1 MKRPVFW
8 AVVMFALGEVAGL
21 FVRTWKQLGI
31 AFAMLLCVAG
41 ICLMLGRKL
50 QVKCRCFLRVGVL
63 TFFYAGILT
72 FLLPVGCLFS
82 AFRSG
87 NYHYYSYAQKQ
98 KASFGCDLSYMMPEL
113 PEKTQVTVYG
123 KVKNISVSSD
133 MTVLTVKVLECS
145 LTAEVA
151 ETKSL
156 GPYVTVNITEKT
168 EAARK
173 QGGVDLSKVAGMQGG
188 ADVPETAGMQGG
200 GDLSKVAGKQGE
212 ADVSE
217 PAGMQGGAD
226 VPKTAGMQGE
236 ADVPETSGMQGEACV
251 QNTYKIGD
259 CIIVTGTISL
269 IEAAENPG
277 QFDMQKYY
285 LSRRI
290 RYKIYAEKLQIA
302 QRNYSMKQ
310 QLMDAR
316 AYLKSYLHSY
326 ADEETAAFYCGILLG
341 DKSELSKNT
350 RRLFECAGIS
360 HILAISAL
368 HISLIAMTWYK
379 LLRRCGIHF
388 IIACP
393 CAGVLVFLYGTLT
406 GWSFSAV
413 RAAIML
419 GLVFLGELLGR
430 KVDLLT
436 SASIALLAMSITN
449 PYLLLDSGVCL
460 GFFAV
465 VGIAIGQVY
474 NRAFMKYY
482 KQKYRGGPQNS
493 CGNSIIKSLRQGLF
507 LKFIQAL
514 ITGTFL
520 FIFTAPIVARVY
532 YSVSTYSILIN
543 LFVVPFMT
551 IIVILGLL
559 GLLFACL
566 HVPFAGVLLQMGGR
580 CLTLIQAICR
590 FVIQLPIASIQTGKI
605 TIPEIVI
612 YFVFVA
618 GLLGVLSKSF
628 REMVCKSIHKLTY
641 KWLSRQSYR
650 RLLFVFCIFYFV
662 FSGSTLT
669 FIRKGMLKEEIVFLA
684 VGQGDGILIRTD
696 GGCNIVVDG
705 GSSSIDKLGENILMP
720 AIKAKS
726 MHHIN
731 YWFISHADKD
741 HISGLEAILE
751 AGELSQIDIDYIVVA
766 KAAIQDENT
775 QMLLSKATDRNI
787 EILYMEQGN
796 KLVGTSDFEITCVG
810 PAKTKLSDSGE
821 NYGSISG
828 RDVIADDKAVGKT
841 VGKTE
846 EKTEEK
852 PEEKTEKKTEGRTEE
867 KTEEKTE
874 KKTVGKTEEK
884 TVGKTE
890 EKAEEKTVGK
900 TEEKAEEKTV
910 GKTEGRNDNSL
921 CFTYESKNLFALFT
935 GDAGTEEMI
944 QIAEA
949 LRDKFMQNRQKQTI
963 LKVPHH
969 GSKYS
974 YVEDLYWRFDVAVIS
989 CGRNNFY
996 GHPHKEILDRLNA
1009 EGTFIYRTDEL
1020 GAIMI
1025 QGN

>member
-31 AFAMLLCVAG
+31 AVAMLLCVAG

-145 LTAEVA
+145 LTAEVT

-168 EAARK
+168 ETAGM
-173 QGGVDLSKVAGMQGG
+173 QGGACVSETSGMQGGADVSEPAGMQGEADVSETSGMQGG
-188 ADVPETAGMQGG
+188 ADVPETAGMQG
-200 GDLSKVAGKQGE
+200 
-212 ADVSE
+212 
-217 PAGMQGGAD
+217 
-226 VPKTAGMQGE
+226 E
-236 ADVPETSGMQGEACV
+236 ADVPETAGMQGEACV

-388 IIACP
+388 VIACP

-493 CGNSIIKSLRQGLF
+493 CGNSIIKRLRQGLF

-612 YFVFVA
+612 YFVFVT

-641 KWLSRQSYR
+641 KWLSRQNYR

-766 KAAIQDENT
+766 KAAIQDENM

-852 PEEKTEKKTEGRTEE
+852 TVGKTVGRTEEKTEEKTVGKAEEKTEEKTVGKTKEKTVGKTEE

-874 KKTVGKTEEK
+874 KKTVGKT
-884 TVGKTE
+884 V
-890 EKAEEKTVGK
+890 
-900 TEEKAEEKTV
+900 
-910 GKTEGRNDNSL
+910 GRNDNSL

-974 YVEDLYWRFDVAVIS
+974 YVEDLYWCFDVAVIS

-1025 QGN
+1025 QRN

>member
-31 AFAMLLCVAG
+31 AVAMLLCVAG

-168 EAARK
+168 ETAGM
-173 QGGVDLSKVAGMQGG
+173 QGGACVSETSGMQGG
-188 ADVPETAGMQGG
+188 ADVPETAGMQG
-200 GDLSKVAGKQGE
+200 
-212 ADVSE
+212 
-217 PAGMQGGAD
+217 
-226 VPKTAGMQGE
+226 E
-236 ADVPETSGMQGEACV
+236 ADVPETAGMQGEACV

-388 IIACP
+388 VIACP

-493 CGNSIIKSLRQGLF
+493 CGNSIIKRLRQGLF

-612 YFVFVA
+612 YFVFVT

-641 KWLSRQSYR
+641 KWLSRQNYR

-766 KAAIQDENT
+766 KAAIQDENM

-852 PEEKTEKKTEGRTEE
+852 TVGKTVGRTEEKTEEKTVGKAEEKTEEKTVGKTKEKTVGKTEE

-874 KKTVGKTEEK
+874 KKTVGKT
-884 TVGKTE
+884 V
-890 EKAEEKTVGK
+890 
-900 TEEKAEEKTV
+900 
-910 GKTEGRNDNSL
+910 GRNDNSL

-974 YVEDLYWRFDVAVIS
+974 YVEDLYWCFDVAVIS

-1025 QGN
+1025 QRN

>member
-31 AFAMLLCVAG
+31 AVAMLLCVAG

-168 EAARK
+168 EAARM
-173 QGGVDLSKVAGMQGG
+173 QGGVDLSKAAGKQGG
-188 ADVPETAGMQGG
+188 ADVSETAGMQGEA
-200 GDLSKVAGKQGE
+200 DVSETAGKQGE
-212 ADVSE
+212 ADVSKA
-217 PAGMQGGAD
+217 AGMQGGAD
-226 VPKTAGMQGE
+226 VSETAGMQGE
-236 ADVPETSGMQGEACV
+236 ECV

-388 IIACP
+388 VIACP

-482 KQKYRGGPQNS
+482 KQKYRGGSQNS

-580 CLTLIQAICR
+580 CLNLIQAICR

-810 PAKTKLSDSGE
+810 PAKTKLSDSRE

-828 RDVIADDKAVGKT
+828 RDVIADDKTVGKT

-852 PEEKTEKKTEGRTEE
+852 TVGKTVGRTEE
-867 KTEEKTE
+867 
-874 KKTVGKTEEK
+874 
-884 TVGKTE
+884 KTE
-890 EKAEEKTVGK
+890 EKAEEKTV
-900 TEEKAEEKTV
+900 
-910 GKTEGRNDNSL
+910 GRNDNSL

-944 QIAEA
+944 QIADA

-974 YVEDLYWRFDVAVIS
+974 YVEELYWCFDVAVIS

>member
-31 AFAMLLCVAG
+31 AVAMLLCVAG

-98 KASFGCDLSYMMPEL
+98 KASFGCDVSYMRPEL

-168 EAARK
+168 E
-173 QGGVDLSKVAGMQGG
+173 
-188 ADVPETAGMQGG
+188 TAGMQGEV
-200 GDLSKVAGKQGE
+200 DLLKAAGKQGE

-217 PAGMQGGAD
+217 
-226 VPKTAGMQGE
+226 TA
-236 ADVPETSGMQGEACV
+236 GMQGEACV

-520 FIFTAPIVARVY
+520 FLFTAPIVARVY

-618 GLLGVLSKSF
+618 GLLAVLSKSF
-628 REMVCKSIHKLTY
+628 REMVCTSIHKLTY
-641 KWLSRQSYR
+641 KWLSRQKYR

-766 KAAIQDENT
+766 KAAIQDENM

-810 PAKTKLSDSGE
+810 PAKTKLSDSRE

-828 RDVIADDKAVGKT
+828 RDVIADDKTVGKTVEKT

-846 EKTEEK
+846 EKTVG
-852 PEEKTEKKTEGRTEE
+852 KTVGKTEE

-874 KKTVGKTEEK
+874 KKTVGKT
-884 TVGKTE
+884 V
-890 EKAEEKTVGK
+890 
-900 TEEKAEEKTV
+900 
-910 GKTEGRNDNSL
+910 GRNDNSL

-974 YVEDLYWRFDVAVIS
+974 YVEDLYWCFDVAVIS

>member
-31 AFAMLLCVAG
+31 AVAMLLCVAG

-168 EAARK
+168 EAA
-173 QGGVDLSKVAGMQGG
+173 
-188 ADVPETAGMQGG
+188 GMQGG

-217 PAGMQGGAD
+217 
-226 VPKTAGMQGE
+226 TA
-236 ADVPETSGMQGEACV
+236 GMQGEACV

-388 IIACP
+388 VIACP

-650 RLLFVFCIFYFV
+650 RLLFVFCIFYFI

-766 KAAIQDENT
+766 KAAIQDENM

-796 KLVGTSDFEITCVG
+796 KLVGTSDFEIICVG
-810 PAKTKLSDSGE
+810 PAKTKPSDSGE

-828 RDVIADDKAVGKT
+828 RDVIADDKAVGK
-841 VGKTE
+841 
-846 EKTEEK
+846 
-852 PEEKTEKKTEGRTEE
+852 PEEKIEE
-867 KTEEKTE
+867 KTEEKTVGKTE
-874 KKTVGKTEEK
+874 GKTVGKTVGKTEEK
-884 TVGKTE
+884 TVGKT
-890 EKAEEKTVGK
+890 V
-900 TEEKAEEKTV
+900 
-910 GKTEGRNDNSL
+910 GRNDNSL

-974 YVEDLYWRFDVAVIS
+974 YVEDLYWCFDVAVIS
-989 CGRNNFY
+989 CGRNNN
-996 GHPHKEILDRLNA
+996 PTTK
-1009 EGTFIYRTDEL
+1009 
-1020 GAIMI
+1020 MI
-1025 QGN
+1025 QA